1 MALQS
6 YHCLHLRCNF
16 NLKVALSPFTLA
28 FPKGP
33 MSHSLFLTKEI
44 LHLTVHKWSGKETW
58 HVDHMCVLY
67 IPLWLLR
74 AKLSLISKAP
84 HTKLLPLRKFIEAT
98 FCVASDQR
106 KSWKKERQK
115 RINAPNLQL
124 CFQNQNSRRKG
135 RKNST
140 FHKITAVEGSHFD
153 LTSYNCNF
161 PSLSFSPAFSISSK
175 LSLL

>member
-1 MALQS
+1 MLVLALQS

-33 MSHSLFLTKEI
+33 MSHSLFLSKEI

-135 RKNST
+135 KKFYLSQNNCSRRK
-140 FHKITAVEGSHFD
+140 
-153 LTSYNCNF
+153 
-161 PSLSFSPAFSISSK
+161 SFW
-175 LSLL
+175 LD